1 MGQIKNIKLH
11 IVTDI
16 KWCCEAWSNTNHH
29 PAPHRA
35 HLANSTPTSTTSS
48 SNTDS
53 LKPQNTSRKRLVKI
67 HASNPQVTIY
77 LRSSVNTHVPHNRK
91 LSRFLRCIP
100 RYHHLPSMKPLQLW
114 KLMRNH

>member
-35 HLANSTPTSTTSS
+35 HQANSTPTSTTSS
-48 SNTDS
+48 FNTDS
-53 LKPQNTSRKRLVKI
+53 LKPQNTSKKRLEKT

-77 LRSSVNTHVPHNRK
+77 LQSSVNTRVRHNRK
-91 LSRFLRCIP
+91 LWRSLRCIP
-100 RYHHLPSMKPLQLW
+100 RCHHLRSM
-114 KLMRNH
+114 

>member
-35 HLANSTPTSTTSS
+35 HQANSTPTSTTSS

-53 LKPQNTSRKRLVKI
+53 LKLQNTSKKRLVKS
-67 HASNPQVTIY
+67 HVSNPQVTTF
-77 LRSSVNTHVPHNRK
+77 LQSLANTHMPHNRK
-91 LSRFLRCIP
+91 LLPFLRCTP
-100 RYHHLPSMKPLQLW
+100 LCHHLRSMKLLQWL
-114 KLMRNH
+114 KLMRNR